1 MAEKSPEQ
9 RKQYQVVKSFKAL
22 NTKANRTAI
31 GEEEFAWIENIHP
44 IGFGNLKVVP
54 YASNVTITG
63 TNLAWANAVSSFFS
77 VNVNN
82 NDYVLAFEA
91 NGGSEYYNITTGTQ
105 GTVAVAGTFSNASVR
120 VKQWK
125 NERAIISDPQKGYYT
140 WDGANLIT
148 IGSITSIGV
157 SYQGAKYINPP
168 TVTISA
174 PNQTNGVQ
182 ANAVA
187 FISNTAG
194 TIQSITMTAPGTG
207 YTSVPNVAISAPG
220 NPYGTQAAGSAILSG
235 STIAGISVTNPGSG
249 YTSTP
254 TISITGGAGSGAT
267 AVAQLGSGIVSS
279 ISITEPGTGYTATP
293 TVTISGGQIANL
305 TINNVARTSNVATIN
320 VASIHS
326 LSVGDKVTINVTT
339 NTSLN
344 ASNTAVTSVVNTTAF
359 SYVSTGAN
367 ITAVSDTG
375 TVSFPPATGVVGF
388 TSFANSTVGA
398 VLTGTGTGYT
408 STPTVTITAAPG
420 GGTNAVA
427 TAIVTGGIVSQI
439 IVTNP
444 GLGYTSTPTISISG
458 GGAITNATAKAV
470 LTTNPNVDIAS
481 FQGRVWI
488 AQGRTVY
495 YSAAGSYNDFVTVS
509 AGNITLQDDTLHSNI
524 TGLNSANNFLYVFG
538 EDSINVFSDV
548 RVSSTGLTSFTNTNV
563 SASVG
568 SKRINAIFPYFRSLL
583 FMNDYG
589 IYALVGATTTK
600 LSDSLDGI
608 FPLIDFTQPVS
619 AGQVLLNNILC
630 AAFNFTYND
639 PVQGARSLQA
649 VFFDKKWFLT
659 SQGTLSY
666 VTTVPTAG
674 GIGLYA
680 TAGTNLVKLY
690 SNSTAGISSNLTS
703 ALWPLTDIIRD
714 KQALKLG
721 IEATTTSG
729 VILSTTVD
737 SEYQSSPAYTLTNYI
752 TWTNKF
758 GVVVTWTNNSSAV
771 VNWYRTGYELFKS
784 DAQQYGKYLG
794 YTITST
800 SPNFVYNT
808 LELEYELRA
817 RF

>member
-31 GEEEFAWIENIHP
+31 AEEEFAWLENIQP
-44 IGFGNLKVVP
+44 IGFGNLKVLP
-54 YASNVTITG
+54 TYSNVAISGNNVTWSNT
-63 TNLAWANAVSSFFS
+63 VSSFVS

-82 NDYVLAFEA
+82 IDYVLAFQS
-91 NGGSEYYNITTGTQ
+91 NGAAQYYNITSGTQ
-105 GTVAVAGTFSNASVR
+105 GTVAAAGTFSNSSVR
-120 VKQWK
+120 IKQWK

-148 IGSITSIGV
+148 VGSISSIGV
-157 SYQGAKYINPP
+157 NYQGSKYITAP

-194 TIQSITMTAPGTG
+194 SIQSITVTTPGTG
-207 YTSVPNVAISAPG
+207 YTSVPNVAISPPG
-220 NPYGTQAAGSAILSG
+220 NPYGTQATGSAILSG
-235 STIAGISVTNPGSG
+235 TAIAGISVTNPGSG

-254 TISITGGAGSGAT
+254 TITITGGAGTNAA

-279 ISITEPGTGYTATP
+279 ISITEPGTGYTSPP
-293 TVTISGGQIANL
+293 TVTLSGGQVANL
-305 TINNVARTSNVATIN
+305 TINNVARTNNVATIN

-326 LSVGDKVTINVTT
+326 LSVGDRVTINATT

-344 ASNTAVTSVVNTTAF
+344 ASNTSVTAVVNTTAF
-359 SYVSTGAN
+359 SYTSVGAN
-367 ITAVSDTG
+367 IASVADTG
-375 TVSFPPATGVVGF
+375 TVSFPSATGVVGF
-388 TSFANSTVGA
+388 TTFANATVGA
-398 VLTGTGTGYT
+398 VLTSTGTGYT

-420 GGTNAVA
+420 GGTNAAA

-444 GLGYTSTPTISISG
+444 GAGYTSTPTITISG
-458 GGAITNATAKAV
+458 GGATTNATAKAV

-608 FPLIDFTQPVS
+608 FPLIDFTQPVN

-659 SQGTLSY
+659 SQGTLTY

-690 SNSTAGISSNLTS
+690 SNSTANISSNLTS

-721 IEATTTSG
+721 IEATTSNA

-737 SEYQSSPAYTLTNYI
+737 SEYQSSPVYTLTN
-752 TWTNKF
+752 N
-758 GVVVTWTNNSSAV
+758 VTWTNNISSIIPWTNNSLATV
-771 VNWYRTGYELFKS
+771 GWVRTGYELFKS

-800 SPNFVYNT
+800 SPNFVFNT